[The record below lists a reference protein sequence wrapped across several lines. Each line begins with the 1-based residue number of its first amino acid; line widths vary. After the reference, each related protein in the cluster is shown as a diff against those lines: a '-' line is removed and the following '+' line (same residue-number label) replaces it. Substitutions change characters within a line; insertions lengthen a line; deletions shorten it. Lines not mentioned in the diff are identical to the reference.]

1 MKVILVKDVEGWGTL
16 GDIIDVK
23 PGFARNYLIPKGLA
37 YPATENYVKHV
48 QEILRQKQRKLERE
62 KEKAQEIAQKID
74 GLEINIK
81 RPVGPT
87 GKMYGSISSA
97 DIADAIKEKA
107 GVEIEK
113 KKIMLRNPIRA
124 MGTFNITI
132 RLHPEVSAK
141 VKINVIPEEET
152 T

>member
-62 KEKAQEIAQKID
+62 KAKAQEIAQKID
-74 GLEINIK
+74 GLELDIK
-81 RPVGPT
+81 RPIGPT
-87 GKMYGSISSA
+87 GKMYGSVSST
-97 DIADAIKEKA
+97 DIAEAIKEKA
-107 GVEIEK
+107 EIEIEK

-141 VKINVIPEEET
+141 VRINVIPEEET
-152 T
+152 A

>member
-1 MKVILVKDVEGWGTL
+1 MKVVLVKDLEGWGTL
-16 GDIIDVK
+16 GDIIDIK

-48 QEILRQKQRKLERE
+48 QEILRQKQRKLERK
-62 KEKAQEIAQKID
+62 KEKVQKIAQKID
-74 GLEINIK
+74 GLELDIK

-87 GKMYGSISSA
+87 GKMYGSVFST
-97 DIADAIKEKA
+97 DIADTIKEKA
-107 GVEIEK
+107 GVKIEK

-124 MGTFNITI
+124 MGTFNVTI

-152 T
+152 V